1 VSRKVLRGRK
11 VVGGFAEGPALVA
24 DTRLSFWGGFDP
36 VAGRIVE
43 VGSPLEGQEVT
54 GKVLVFRS
62 TKGSSGTSRML
73 RLAKITGRFP
83 AAFINTDLD
92 ELSVL
97 ACVAQKLPL
106 VTDLDENPFAAIKT
120 GDWVRVDA
128 DRGIIEV
135 EVS

>member
-83 AAFINTDLD
+83 AAFIN
-92 ELSVL
+92 L
-97 ACVAQKLPL
+97 AWPRSCRWSPIWMRIPLLPSRR
-106 VTDLDENPFAAIKT
+106 AI
-120 GDWVRVDA
+120 G
-128 DRGIIEV
+128 
-135 EVS
+135 